1 MIVGRTT
8 IIEADP
14 EPVTVNCAETAV
26 VVVDMQNDFCSKGG
40 LFDRAGI
47 NISAVQKAVGP
58 TRKVLSAARD
68 AGITIVYLKMGFRA
82 DLSDLG
88 DTDSANRVRH
98 LQFGVGQPRSEEHT
112 SELQSRE
119 NIVC

>member
-58 TRKVLSAARD
+58 TREGL
-68 AGITIVYLKMGFRA
+68 L
-82 DLSDLG
+82 L
-88 DTDSANRVRH
+88 H
-98 LQFGVGQPRSEEHT
+98 
-112 SELQSRE
+112 
-119 NIVC
+119 

>member
-47 NISAVQKAVGP
+47 NSEFSRPHCPPHDPESTSAS
-58 TRKVLSAARD
+58 L
-68 AGITIVYLKMGFRA
+68 
-82 DLSDLG
+82 
-88 DTDSANRVRH
+88 
-98 LQFGVGQPRSEEHT
+98 
-112 SELQSRE
+112 
-119 NIVC
+119 

>member
-47 NISAVQKAVGP
+47 NISAVQKAIEP
-58 TRKVLSAARD
+58 TRKVLCAARQ
-68 AGITIVYLKMGFRA
+68 AGIKIVYLKMGFRP

-88 DTDSANRVRH
+88 GTDSPNRVRH
-98 LQFGVGQPRSEEHT
+98 LHFGVGQTCTAPDGR
-112 SELQSRE
+112 QGR
-119 NIVC
+119 